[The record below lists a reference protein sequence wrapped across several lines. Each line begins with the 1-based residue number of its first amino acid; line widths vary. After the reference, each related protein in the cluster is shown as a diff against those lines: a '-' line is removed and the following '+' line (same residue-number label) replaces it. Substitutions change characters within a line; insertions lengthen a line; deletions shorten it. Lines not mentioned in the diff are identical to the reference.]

1 MNVTWSHTTCLDGNN
16 ATYVYIMYIEDW
28 NNDKNADWNIHGV
41 HGHERQTVINFLNP
55 GSTYKAYMVQAN
67 QYGNG
72 PPSTRFYMKTIASRN
87 NKLLFFVAA
96 VMKVIHSTV
105 KSKLRAKSI
114 NFGWIRSSRSQMFF
128 KRVVHK
134 NLATLTGKHRCWSLF
149 SIRLSLIRTS
159 TQVFSFEYFEIF
171 NSSIFHKTPPV
182 AASNEWMGWTWHFLL
197 TNGIALKQT
206 SFLSSNES
214 FPDREKAKIGFHSF
228 H

>member
-1 MNVTWSHTTCLDGNN
+1 MGFLLVPCNAPTNINVTKIGQTSVNVTWSHTTCLDGNN

-41 HGHERQTVINFLNP
+41 HGHERQTVVNFLNP

-96 VMKVIHSTV
+96 IMKVIHSTV

-128 KRVVHK
+128 KIVVHK
-134 NLATLTGKHRCWSLF
+134 NLATLTGKHRCWSLS
-149 SIRLSLIRTS
+149 SIKLSLIKI
-159 TQVFSFEYFEIF
+159 Q
-171 NSSIFHKTPPV
+171 HKCFPLNISKFLI
-182 AASNEWMGWTWHFLL
+182 AAFFIKHLRWLLLMNEWGGRDTFCSLMV
-197 TNGIALKQT
+197 
-206 SFLSSNES
+206 
-214 FPDREKAKIGFHSF
+214 
-228 H
+228 